1 MAETDKPQAI
11 AGPKSPQRRL
21 SDFLYV
27 ISSAPGQLGV
37 NSLLDKSNWQRRK
50 EQVEPPRYAGGDA
63 YVAIG
68 DPHSKLEPEQEER
81 AWDRV
86 LALDDGLAQT
96 FLIAFSRCLAE
107 DDGAGRTRIHVNDI
121 LEFRGIKK
129 QTNGGFDV
137 RQKREVQNDLITLSR
152 FYVAGKDVVIEGT
165 GKRRKQKMVRL
176 YSQLIVVA
184 VEMEPEP
191 SDETSFTLL
200 PQIVDDGK
208 EIPYAFRI
216 RPGEWAQHYLGKS
229 RETAVVLGK
238 IVRYDPRQGVQRMAM
253 RLGIYLSMQ
262 WRIRAYK
269 GNYGQTWQVQT
280 LLKGA
285 KVEMPDRNLNRFKDK
300 FEAALDRLCTD
311 EVIPAWEYDRGDE
324 AALIGRNRYDHWLRW
339 TVRITPS
346 PEVLEHYSDRF
357 PATAKFA
364 GTMKKI
370 SPALLAEKC
379 AAGSKTF

>member
-1 MAETDKPQAI
+1 MAETDKQHAI
-11 AGPKSPQRRL
+11 AEPKSPQRRL
-21 SDFLYV
+21 SDMLFG
-27 ISSAPGQLGV
+27 ISSAPGQLAV
-37 NSLLDKSNWQRRK
+37 NSILDKTNWVRRK
-50 EQVEPPRYAGGDA
+50 EQSESPRYAGGDA

-68 DPHSKLEPEQEER
+68 DPHSKLTPKQEEL

-86 LALDDGLAQT
+86 LALDDRLAQT

-107 DDGAGRTRIHVNDI
+107 DDGAGQTRIHVNDI

-137 RQKREVQNDLITLSR
+137 RQKREVQNDLVTLSR
-152 FYVAGKDVVIEGT
+152 FYIAGKDVVIEGT

-184 VEMEPEP
+184 IEMEDEP
-191 SDETSFTLL
+191 SDEAPFTLL
-200 PQIVDDGK
+200 PQIVDDGM

-216 RPGEWAQHYLGKS
+216 RPGEWAHHYLGKS
-229 RETAVVLGK
+229 RETAVILGK

-253 RLGIYLSMQ
+253 RLGLYLAIQ
-262 WRIRAYK
+262 WRIRAYR
-269 GNYGQTWQVQT
+269 GNYGQTWQVGT

-285 KVEMPDRNLNRFKDK
+285 KVEMPDRNLNRFRDK

-311 EVIPAWEYDRGDE
+311 DVIPAWEYDRGDE
-324 AALIGRNRYDHWLRW
+324 AALTGRNRYDRWLRW

-346 PEVLEHYSDRF
+346 PEVLEHYSERF

-364 GTMKKI
+364 RTMKKI
-370 SPALLAEKC
+370 SPAHLPE
-379 AAGSKTF
+379 